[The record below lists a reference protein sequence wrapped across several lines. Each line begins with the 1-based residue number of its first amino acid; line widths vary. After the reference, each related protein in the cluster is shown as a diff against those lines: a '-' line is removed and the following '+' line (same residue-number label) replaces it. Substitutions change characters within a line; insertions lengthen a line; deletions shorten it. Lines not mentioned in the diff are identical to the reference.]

1 MHKKYFEKRLA
12 KLTAKRDAL
21 TQKALASES
30 IEEIRAIN
38 EQLAE
43 LNSDIA
49 DVQEALASF
58 KDEDGAESR
67 ANPPATSETI
77 NAGIVGSFSMNAAQA
92 RADENILESKEY
104 RTAFM
109 RYFQRGIAIPADLA
123 ARVAD
128 YVSTLPREQRAGDA
142 ITTENAGAVVIPTTV
157 MRDII
162 KTVRTEYGNIYAKVR
177 KTSVAGGVEYPIG
190 DLVAD
195 FHWIT
200 ETTVSPEQDAGKIG
214 SISFKY
220 NTAEIRI
227 AQTFLSALL
236 SIEAF
241 EADLSQVIAKA
252 YMKAMDTAVVKGT
265 GVGQPLGILA
275 DTRVTGTAGHTIA
288 LTAAEINNWTAWR
301 KKFFAKIPIGYR
313 SGEFIFNPSTVD
325 AYLETMADGNN
336 NPIFRQATGLEVNEN
351 DRSGRFFGKAISL
364 VEPDILADYDTAS
377 SSDVIGI
384 FWQPNE
390 YLINENFGFMAR
402 RYYDEDR
409 NKWINK
415 ALTVCDGKLLNANGV
430 YLITKA

>member
-43 LNSDIA
+43 LNSDIS

-58 KDEDGAESR
+58 KDEDEAAESR
-67 ANPPATSETI
+67 AESPATAETH
-77 NAGIVGSFSMNAAQA
+77 NAGIVGSFTVNATA
-92 RADENILESKEY
+92 RADENILDSKEY

-252 YMKAMDTAVVKGT
+252 YMKAMDTAVIKGT

-275 DTRVTGTAGHTIA
+275 DTRVTGAAGHTIA
-288 LTAAEINNWTAWR
+288 LTGAEINNWTAWR

-377 SSDVIGI
+377 SNDVIGI

>member
-58 KDEDGAESR
+58 KDEDGGESR
-67 ANPPATSETI
+67 ANPPATAETH
-77 NAGIVGSFSMNAAQA
+77 NAGIVGSFSMNAAQT

-252 YMKAMDTAVVKGT
+252 YMKAMDTAVIKGT

-275 DTRVTGTAGHTIA
+275 DTRVTGASGHTIA

-415 ALTVCDGKLLNANGV
+415 ALTVCDGKLLNPNGV